1 MFARTCVYEKIIVSL
16 HAFYGLRIMEE
27 VIRHEGVVKSVCGQM
42 AHISISQASACQA
55 CKAQSMCVSSDSKE
69 KEMDAVMLEPM
80 QPGDRVE
87 VQVEAHLAWKAVLL
101 AYILPFAIMMV
112 VMLVLLKGARLN
124 ESVVGSVSLASIA
137 LYYIVL
143 GVFNNRLRRH
153 FTFTARKL

>member
-55 CKAQSMCVSSDSKE
+55 CKAQSMCMSSDSKE

-80 QPGDRVE
+80 QPGDRVYMAAKKTAGVNTYVWTHTGQSLWQLCQE
-87 VQVEAHLAWKAVLL
+87 ECVQLPAVLKYNGL
-101 AYILPFAIMMV
+101 EP
-112 VMLVLLKGARLN
+112 
-124 ESVVGSVSLASIA
+124 SVRKPSLQR
-137 LYYIVL
+137 
-143 GVFNNRLRRH
+143 N
-153 FTFTARKL
+153 T